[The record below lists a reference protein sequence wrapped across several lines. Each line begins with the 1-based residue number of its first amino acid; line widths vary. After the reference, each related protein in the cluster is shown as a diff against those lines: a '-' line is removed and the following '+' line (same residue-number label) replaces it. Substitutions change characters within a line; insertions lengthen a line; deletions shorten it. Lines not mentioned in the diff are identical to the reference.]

1 MLGWL
6 RTMDRDTRRD
16 AVRLGAQSSVAGT
29 VAFLAAEWLAL
40 DHFLVIMMSVTA
52 LQRSVGGTMGQGL
65 VRLESAAAG
74 SVLGFVAVLATP
86 QAWGT
91 APAVALAL
99 FVAGA
104 AMALR
109 ASWQLAVVPVVGM
122 SLAGRAEL
130 LDTAGE
136 TALGILL
143 GAAISL
149 LVAFLV
155 WPDRAEARFERQYRR
170 ALRATA
176 QRLSDAIEATVE
188 EGRTPHVE
196 EHVSAWNE
204 AVWLAAEALGQARL
218 VSRDGMERRL
228 GALRELHASV
238 TILDRAAETASP
250 PLSVEA
256 MRDQV
261 ESLRRDAVAVLRR
274 LSEGREGAAGRRL
287 GAMDGALER
296 LRVAM
301 GEEDPRGP
309 EHEAHAAVAFGLR
322 EVRRTLLDLI
332 EAQGEEGMTAGAG
345 EQARAA

>member
-6 RTMDRDTRRD
+6 KGMDREARRD
-16 AVRLGAQSSVAGT
+16 ALRLGAQSSVAAT
-29 VAFLAAEWLAL
+29 TAYLVAEWLEL
-40 DHFLVIMMSVTA
+40 QHFLVIMMSVTA

-65 VRLESAAAG
+65 VRIESVVAG
-74 SVLGFVAVLATP
+74 SALGILAVLVTP
-86 QAWGT
+86 PSWGT
-91 APAVALAL
+91 APAVAIAL

-109 ASWQLAVVPVVGM
+109 ANWQLAVVPVVGM
-122 SLAGRAEL
+122 ALAGREEL
-130 LDTAGE
+130 VDTAGE

-143 GAAISL
+143 GAAISFA
-149 LVAFLV
+149 VALLV

-188 EGRTPHVE
+188 EGRTPRVEAHVG
-196 EHVSAWNE
+196 AWNE
-204 AVWLAAEALGQARL
+204 AAWLAAEALGQARM
-218 VSRDGMERRL
+218 VNRDGMERRL
-228 GALRELHASV
+228 EALRELHASV

-250 PLSVEA
+250 PLSVEV

-261 ESLRRDAVAVLRR
+261 GRLRGNAVEVLRA
-274 LSEGREGAAGRRL
+274 LSEGREAAAGRRM
-287 GAMDGALER
+287 GAMDAPLER
-296 LRVAM
+296 LREAM
-301 GEEDPRGP
+301 GEDDPWSP

-332 EAQGEEGMTAGAG
+332 EAQGEEGMVA
-345 EQARAA
+345 EPVARAA